1 MTHTCKLREKSNE
14 TPCLQ
19 PYPLSYWLGGTLP
32 DLVNLGSHTSME
44 GDKSTV
50 TYMVQELT
58 PMSTDLDIL
67 GLHAQANLYRFAVR
81 DAITTPSP

>member
-1 MTHTCKLREKSNE
+1 
-14 TPCLQ
+14 
-19 PYPLSYWLGGTLP
+19 
-32 DLVNLGSHTSME
+32 ME